1 VYSLADWVRAT
12 ASVVISTRGGAD
24 LGLAVPDLH
33 EAGVVRHHDLELA
46 GGLGPEEPGLDRGVA
61 DLLAGLVDDPGAH
74 VVEERAPV
82 VGEDGLLFE
91 LEGTPSEAEDVVQT
105 ALIRCYRHWERVIGA
120 GDTTAGAPSPTTP
133 PTTPTDSPAATSPA
147 ATDQPKTAAA
157 CEGPMSAPV
166 ALVEVNPDTS
176 KPRCLVVRRDQR
188 LRVLNTTSRFGQR
201 GTPVVVTFARWSP
214 QTLDPGESI
223 TFNAPVGQVLDL
235 GVHDLRLEVGG
246 QHWATD
252 VWVKEALDAT
262 ADPSPRAIRVVVP
275 SHCGVLSVRVHDVL
289 WLADPPLGDHN
300 PPPGWDENETPGYL
314 TRDGTADGNLPG

>member
-1 VYSLADWVRAT
+1 MMLTDDEARALFH
-12 ASVVISTRGGAD
+12 AVGDD
-24 LGLAVPDLH
+24 LP
-33 EAGVVRHHDLELA
+33 RH
-46 GGLGPEEPGLDRGVA
+46 GGLSDDALVRKARQDHLRRRTTQVVLAAAAVAAIVLGAASLPPFGASPAGPSGEVA
-61 DLLAGLVDDPGAH
+61 
-74 VVEERAPV
+74 
-82 VGEDGLLFE
+82 
-91 LEGTPSEAEDVVQT
+91 
-105 ALIRCYRHWERVIGA
+105 
-120 GDTTAGAPSPTTP
+120 TTAGAPSPTTP
-133 PTTPTDSPAATSPA
+133 PTTPTDSPA

-176 KPRCLVVRRDQR
+176 KPRCLIVRPDQR

-201 GTPVVVTFARWSP
+201 GTSVVVTFARWSP

-246 QHWATD
+246 QHWATE

-314 TRDGTADGNLPG
+314 TRTGPQTATFLADSGQTALFRRAPADAPDPAAGCD